1 MIAGIFA
8 WTLVEAGALHSTSR
22 VHEGGGVADEE
33 TSGGLSALASV
44 SPLLPAL
51 FEAEIEAARGYAAAS
66 RAASTRRAYASDWTI
81 FAAWCDARDLVSLPA
96 RPEAVAL
103 FLSAEADT
111 GTKPSTI
118 GRRLAAIGYMHRTR
132 GLDPP
137 QECVGGQAI
146 RDVLA
151 GIRRTHGVRKERK
164 RAADADVLRDML
176 HGIEGYSPRAVRDRA
191 LLAIGMAGAFRRSEL
206 VALQLDEVAMVPEG
220 IRILIGRSKTDQEG
234 AGVEIAIPEGSRIRP
249 KQLLLAWVALAGF
262 VEGPVFR
269 KLTPQGRITAK
280 PMSDRGVALV
290 VKARAAAAGYDPE
303 QVAGHSLRAGFLTE
317 AARRGANIF
326 KMREQSRHKS
336 LEVLSDYVRNHEL
349 FTDHAGER
357 FL

>member
-1 MIAGIFA
+1 MPITGQSPEDPAAHSNAVGTA
-8 WTLVEAGALHSTSR
+8 LQPALREEPLLVPPVEA
-22 VHEGGGVADEE
+22 EM
-33 TSGGLSALASV
+33 
-44 SPLLPAL
+44 
-51 FEAEIEAARGYAAAS
+51 EAARGYAAAARS
-66 RAASTRRAYASDWTI
+66 PATRRAYASDWTI
-81 FAAWCDARDLVSLPA
+81 FENWCAARGLPSLPA

-103 FLSAEADT
+103 FLAAEAT
-111 GTKPSTI
+111 AGVRTATI
-118 GRRLAAIGYMHRTR
+118 GRRLAAIGYTHRAA
-132 GLDPP
+132 GYDAP
-137 QECVGGQAI
+137 QQCVGAQAI

-151 GIRRTHGVRKERK
+151 GIRRTHGVRKDRK
-164 RAADADVLRDML
+164 RAADADMLRDML
-176 HGIEGYSPRAVRDRA
+176 HGIRGESARAVRDRA

-206 VALQLDEVAMVPEG
+206 VAIQLDEVAMVPEG
-220 IRILIGRSKTDQEG
+220 LRILIARSKTDQEG
-234 AGVEIAIPEGSRIRP
+234 AGVEIAIPEGTRIRP
-249 KQLLLAWVALAGF
+249 KRLLIDWVTLAGF
-262 VEGPVFR
+262 TAGPVFR

-290 VKARAAAAGYDPE
+290 VKSRAAAAGYDPD

-349 FTDHAGER
+349 FANHAGEQ

>member
-1 MIAGIFA
+1 M
-8 WTLVEAGALHSTSR
+8 
-22 VHEGGGVADEE
+22 ADEP
-33 TSGGLSALASV
+33 GAGRALVGPAPMLEAPV
-44 SPLLPAL
+44 LPAVL
-51 FEAEIEAARGYAAAS
+51 EAEVDAARGYAAAS
-66 RAASTRRAYASDWTI
+66 RAASTRRAYLSDWSI
-81 FAAWCDARDLVSLPA
+81 FTAWCDSRGIEPLPA
-96 RPEAVAL
+96 RPAAVAT
-103 FLSAEADT
+103 FLAAEAEAGVKT
-111 GTKPSTI
+111 ATI
-118 GRRLAAIGYMHRTR
+118 GRRLAAIGYMHRAQ
-132 GLDPP
+132 GFDAP
-137 QECVGGQAI
+137 QACVGAQAI

-151 GIRRTHGVRKERK
+151 GIRRTHGVRKGKK
-164 RAADADVLRDML
+164 RAADADMLRDML
-176 HGIEGYSPRAVRDRA
+176 HGIEGDSPRAVRDRA

-234 AGVEIAIPEGSRIRP
+234 AGAEIAIPEGSRIRP
-249 KQLLLAWVALAGF
+249 KQLLLAWVTLAGF
-262 VEGPVFR
+262 ADGPVFR

-290 VKARAAAAGYDPE
+290 VKARAQAAGYDPE

-349 FTDHAGER
+349 FADHAGER

>member
-1 MIAGIFA
+1 M
-8 WTLVEAGALHSTSR
+8 LEAP
-22 VHEGGGVADEE
+22 V
-33 TSGGLSALASV
+33 
-44 SPLLPAL
+44 LPAVL
-51 FEAEIEAARGYAAAS
+51 EAEVDAARGYAAAS
-66 RAASTRRAYASDWTI
+66 RAASTRRAYLSDWSI
-81 FAAWCDARDLVSLPA
+81 FTAWCDSRGIEPLPA
-96 RPEAVAL
+96 RPAAVAT
-103 FLSAEADT
+103 FLAAEAEAGVKT
-111 GTKPSTI
+111 ATI
-118 GRRLAAIGYMHRTR
+118 GRRLAAIGYMHRAQ
-132 GLDPP
+132 GFDAP
-137 QECVGGQAI
+137 QACVGAQAI

-151 GIRRTHGVRKERK
+151 GIRRTHGVRKGKK
-164 RAADADVLRDML
+164 RAADADMLRDML
-176 HGIEGYSPRAVRDRA
+176 HGIEGDSPRAVRDRA

-234 AGVEIAIPEGSRIRP
+234 AGAEIAIPEGSRIRP
-249 KQLLLAWVALAGF
+249 KQLLLAWVTLAGF
-262 VEGPVFR
+262 ADGPVFR

-290 VKARAAAAGYDPE
+290 VKARAQAAGYDPE

-349 FTDHAGER
+349 FADHAGER

>member
-1 MIAGIFA
+1 MADPDYLPG
-8 WTLVEAGALHSTSR
+8 LPGLPVPAGA
-22 VHEGGGVADEE
+22 
-33 TSGGLSALASV
+33 
-44 SPLLPAL
+44 SPLLPDII
-51 FEAEIEAARGYAAAS
+51 EAEVEVARAYAAAS
-66 RAASTRRAYASDWTI
+66 RAESTRRAYASDWKI
-81 FAAWCDARDLVSLPA
+81 FAAWCAARELVALPA

-103 FLSAEADT
+103 FLSAEADA

-164 RAADADVLRDML
+164 HAADADVLRDML
-176 HGIEGYSPRAVRDRA
+176 HGIEGDSPRAVRDRA

-206 VALQLDEVAMVPEG
+206 VALQLGEVAMVPEG

-234 AGVEIAIPEGSRIRP
+234 AGTEIAIPEGTRIRP
-249 KQLLLAWVALAGF
+249 KQLLIAWVTLAGF
-262 VEGPVFR
+262 SEGPVFR
-269 KLTPQGRITAK
+269 KLTPQGRVTAK
-280 PMSDRGVALV
+280 PMSDKGVAIV
-290 VKARAAAAGYDPE
+290 VKTRALAAGYDPE
-303 QVAGHSLRAGFLTE
+303 KLSGHSLRAGFLTE

-336 LEVLSDYVRNHEL
+336 LEVLSDYIRNQEL
-349 FTDHAGER
+349 FADHAGER